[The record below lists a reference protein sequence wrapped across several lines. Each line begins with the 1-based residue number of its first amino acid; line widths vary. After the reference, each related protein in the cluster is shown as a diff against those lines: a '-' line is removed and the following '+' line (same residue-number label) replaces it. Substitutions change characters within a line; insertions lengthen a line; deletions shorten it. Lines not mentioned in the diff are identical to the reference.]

1 MGCSRMLQSSSRSW
15 RSCLEVR
22 RLWEL
27 LTRFWSEMILYI
39 APSDNLDAHAEAIA
53 RGGELITLIWALLT
67 HIGIV
72 DRPDD
77 TAAATTSSS

>member
-1 MGCSRMLQSSSRSW
+1 
-15 RSCLEVR
+15 
-22 RLWEL
+22 
-27 LTRFWSEMILYI
+27 MILYI

-77 TAAATTSSS
+77 TAAATTSLS